1 MRNKRQRNN
10 GRLRRKRRIR
20 NKIEGSSERPRL
32 TIYRSNRHMYA
43 QIINDET
50 GVTVASASTK
60 DPELV
65 SVVDGKEK
73 REQALEV
80 GKLVATRAREAGIES
95 VVFDR
100 NGYIYHG
107 RVAAVAEGARDA
119 GLDF

>member
-1 MRNKRQRNN
+1 
-10 GRLRRKRRIR
+10 
-20 NKIEGSSERPRL
+20 
-32 TIYRSNRHMYA
+32 MYA

-50 GVTVASASTK
+50 GHTVASASTK

-65 SVVDGKEK
+65 SDLDGKKK
-73 REQALEV
+73 RDQAVEV
-80 GKLVATRAREAGIES
+80 GKLVATRAKEAGIEQ

-100 NGYIYHG
+100 NGYIYHS